1 MNDEFCEIDGEVIP
15 TSNLIISKAI
25 DFAKAVENSNYASVV
40 ECRRPTSDKEIIVL
54 NAKIQVG
61 QKTVHD
67 IRRYERIA
75 VVFEKSDTI
84 MPEVLALRKTFPLV
98 PHVNLRAKEFPRS
111 LCVTEQRYSE
121 SKLKWTASTFV
132 ENIRHWLASAAKG
145 TLHAEDQPLEPL
157 LLGSE
162 GFLVLPYDLLFA
174 ETVDSEPL
182 FISIEDSEN
191 KRKTYIAKRPE
202 DNNGN
207 FSASEFVAFSFLI
220 EPQTHGLI
228 RSAPTTLFELHEF
241 LENGKADLLEELRRK
256 LKAWKEKNEEKH
268 FLAGQLALII
278 RMLKTRDEDSV
289 PETIELRAFLTFE
302 TIKEVGVEI
311 GLWEESEG
319 CLGYLIPIDRNKT
332 GQQIRIGMLNPVSSL
347 SRENA
352 AQLNNVLPQASR
364 KIVAVGLGSLG
375 SQIFMNL
382 IRSGYGKWILIDED
396 FLLPHNLSR
405 HALSGAFTGGS
416 KSRWMAELANHTI
429 DGEPIADWI
438 VADVL
443 NPLES
448 SETSQKVKEAF
459 DHAEII
465 LDASASVPVARHLA
479 FDIDSSA
486 RRISV
491 FLNPQG
497 TDVTILAEGSERKTT
512 LDSLEMQY
520 YRHLIN
526 KDCLKGHL
534 KRNDERI
541 RYATSCRDVSATIP
555 QDFVALQAAICSRAI
570 HQITSNKQAF
580 MSIWRT
586 DEDQIS
592 VQRYA
597 FPVRNSIKCK
607 IDEWTLCTDEGFL
620 DKVHE
625 ARAKKLPN
633 ETGGVLV
640 GSYDMQR
647 KIVYVVDCLP
657 SPPDS
662 EEWPTLYIRGCRGLH
677 SQIEKVQQVTEN
689 QLRYAGEW
697 HSHPAACSVKP
708 SHDDKQVFDWL
719 SNLMKIDGLPP
730 LMLIV
735 GDPGQHAFYLD
746 KIETSTE
753 MATG

>member
-25 DFAKAVENSNYASVV
+25 DFVNAVANSNYAWLI
-40 ECRRPTSDKEIIVL
+40 ECKRTTSDSEIIVFY
-54 NAKIQVG
+54 AKVQVG
-61 QKTVHD
+61 QKPVHD
-67 IRRYERIA
+67 IKKYERLA
-75 VVFEKSDTI
+75 VVFEKSDTT
-84 MPEVLALRKTFPLV
+84 MPDVLVLRKTFPLV

-132 ENIRHWLASAAKG
+132 ENIRHWLALTSKG

-162 GFLVLPYDLLFA
+162 GFLVLPYDLFS

-191 KRKTYIAKRPE
+191 KRKTYIARRPE
-202 DNNGN
+202 DNNEN
-207 FSASEFVAFSFLI
+207 SSAFEFVAFSFLI
-220 EPQTHGLI
+220 EPQAHGLI

-241 LENGKADLLEELRRK
+241 LENGNANLLGELRRK
-256 LKAWKEKNEEKH
+256 LKAWKEKNEEEH

-289 PETIELRAFLTFE
+289 PETIELRAFLTLE

-352 AQLNNVLPQASR
+352 AQLNNVLPQANR

-382 IRSGYGKWILIDED
+382 IRAGYGKWILIDED

-405 HALSGAFTGGS
+405 HALPGVFTGGS

-448 SETSQKVKEAF
+448 SETSQKVKGAL
-459 DHAEII
+459 DSAEII
-465 LDASASVPVARHLA
+465 LDVSASVPVARRLA
-479 FDIDSSA
+479 LDIDSSA

-497 TDVTILAEGSERKTT
+497 MDVTILAEDSERKIT

-526 KDCLKGHL
+526 KDCLEGHL

-541 RYATSCRDVSATIP
+541 RYATSCRDVSSTIS
-555 QDFVALQAAICSRAI
+555 QDFVALQAAICSRTI

-592 VQRYA
+592 VRRYV
-597 FPVRNSIKCK
+597 FSVKNSIERKMG
-607 IDEWTLCTDEGFL
+607 EWTLCTDEGFT

-625 ARAKKLPN
+625 ARSKKLPN

-657 SPPDS
+657 SPADS
-662 EEWPTLYIRGCRGLH
+662 EEWPTLYIRGYQGLH
-677 SQIEKVQQVTEN
+677 SQIEKVQQITEN
-689 QLRYAGEW
+689 QLEYVGEW
-697 HSHPAACSVKP
+697 HSHPPGCSVKP
-708 SHDDKQVFDWL
+708 SYDDRQVFNWL
-719 SNLMKIDGLPP
+719 SDHMKIDGLPP

-735 GDPGQHAFYLD
+735 GDPGQCAFYLD
-746 KIETSTE
+746 KIESSSE

>member
-25 DFAKAVENSNYASVV
+25 DFANAVENSDYACLV
-40 ECRRPTSDKEIIVL
+40 ECRRTTSDKEIIVFD
-54 NAKIQVG
+54 AKVQVG
-61 QKTVHD
+61 QKTVHS
-67 IRRYERIA
+67 IKKYERMA
-75 VVFEKSDTI
+75 VVFKKSDTS
-84 MPEVLALRKTFPLV
+84 MPDVLALRKDFPLV
-98 PHVNLRAKEFPRS
+98 PHVNLCPQEFPRS
-111 LCVTEQRYSE
+111 LCLTEQQYSE
-121 SKLKWTASTFV
+121 SKLRWTGSAFV
-132 ENIRHWLASAAKG
+132 ENIRFWLASTAKG

-157 LLGSE
+157 LLGSKE
-162 GFLVLPYDLLFA
+162 FLVLPHDLFA
-174 ETVDSEPL
+174 KTIDSEPL
-182 FISIEDSEN
+182 LLSIEDSGNE
-191 KRKTYIAKRPE
+191 RKTYIAKRPK
-202 DNNGN
+202 DGN
-207 FSASEFVAFSFLI
+207 ENSNIFEFVALSFLI
-220 EPQTHGLI
+220 EPQTHGVI
-228 RSAPTTLFELHEF
+228 RRAPTTLFELHEF
-241 LENGKADLLEELRRK
+241 LENSDTNLLGELRNK
-256 LKAWKEKNEEKH
+256 LKAWKEKNKEKH
-268 FLAGQLALII
+268 LLEGRLALII
-278 RMLKTRDEDSV
+278 RMPKIRDKGSV
-289 PETIELRAFLTFE
+289 AEAIELRAFLTFE
-302 TIKEVGVEI
+302 TIREVGVEI
-311 GLWEESEG
+311 GLWDESDG
-319 CLGYLIPIDRNKT
+319 CIGYLIPIDYNKA
-332 GQQIRIGMLNPVSSL
+332 GQQIRIGMLNPVPSL

-352 AQLNNVLPQASR
+352 ALFNNLLPQSSK
-364 KIVAVGLGSLG
+364 KIVAVGLGALG
-375 SQIFMNL
+375 SQVFMNL
-382 IRSGYGKWILIDED
+382 IRAGYGKWILIDED
-396 FLLPHNLSR
+396 FLLPHNFSR
-405 HALSGAFTGGS
+405 HALPGVFIGGA
-416 KSRWMAELANHTI
+416 KSRWMAEVANHTI
-429 DGEPIADWI
+429 DEELIADWI
-438 VADVL
+438 VADIL

-448 SETSQKVKEAF
+448 SETLQKVKEAF
-459 DHAEII
+459 NTAEII
-465 LDASASVPVARHLA
+465 LDASASVPVARCLA
-479 FDIDSSA
+479 LDIDSSA

-526 KDCLKGHL
+526 KDCLEGHL

-541 RYATSCRDVSATIP
+541 RYATSCRDVSSTIP

-607 IDEWTLCTDEGFL
+607 IGEWTLCTDEGFF

-625 ARAKKLPN
+625 ARANKLPN

-689 QLRYAGEW
+689 QLRYVGEW
-697 HSHPAACSVKP
+697 HSHPPNCSVRP
-708 SHDDKQVFDWL
+708 SQDDLQVFDWL
-719 SNLMKIDGLPP
+719 SNYMKVDGLPP

-735 GDPGQHAFYLD
+735 GDPGRYAFYLE
-746 KIETSTE
+746 KIGCS
-753 MATG
+753 AKVRKN

>member
-1 MNDEFCEIDGEVIP
+1 M
-15 TSNLIISKAI
+15 
-25 DFAKAVENSNYASVV
+25 
-40 ECRRPTSDKEIIVL
+40 
-54 NAKIQVG
+54 
-61 QKTVHD
+61 
-67 IRRYERIA
+67 
-75 VVFEKSDTI
+75 
-84 MPEVLALRKTFPLV
+84 AL
-98 PHVNLRAKEFPRS
+98 H
-111 LCVTEQRYSE
+111 
-121 SKLKWTASTFV
+121 
-132 ENIRHWLASAAKG
+132 
-145 TLHAEDQPLEPL
+145 
-157 LLGSE
+157 
-162 GFLVLPYDLLFA
+162 
-174 ETVDSEPL
+174 
-182 FISIEDSEN
+182 
-191 KRKTYIAKRPE
+191 
-202 DNNGN
+202 
-207 FSASEFVAFSFLI
+207 
-220 EPQTHGLI
+220 
-228 RSAPTTLFELHEF
+228 
-241 LENGKADLLEELRRK
+241 
-256 LKAWKEKNEEKH
+256 
-268 FLAGQLALII
+268 
-278 RMLKTRDEDSV
+278 SV
-289 PETIELRAFLTFE
+289 PETIELRAFLTLE

-319 CLGYLIPIDRNKT
+319 GLGYLIPIDRNKT

-405 HALSGAFTGGS
+405 HALPGVFTGGS

-438 VADVL
+438 VEDVL

-459 DHAEII
+459 DPAEII
-465 LDASASVPVARHLA
+465 LDASASVSVARRLA
-479 FDIDSSA
+479 LDIDSSA

-526 KDCLKGHL
+526 EKCLKDHL
-534 KRNDERI
+534 KRNHGRI

-570 HQITSNKQAF
+570 HQITSNEQAF
-580 MSIWRT
+580 LSIWRT

-592 VQRYA
+592 VQRHA

-607 IDEWTLCTDEGFL
+607 IGEWTLCTDEGFI
-620 DKVHE
+620 DKIHE

-662 EEWPTLYIRGCRGLH
+662 EEWPTHYIRGCRELR
-677 SQIEKVQQVTEN
+677 SKIKKTEKITEN
-689 QLRYAGEW
+689 QLNYVGEW
-697 HSHPAACSVKP
+697 HSHPPNCSVKP
-708 SHDDKQVFDWL
+708 SQDDLQAFDWL

-735 GDPGQHAFYLD
+735 GDPGQHAFYLN
-746 KIETSTE
+746 KIETSSE
-753 MATG
+753 MGMG

>member
-15 TSNLIISKAI
+15 TSNLISSKAI
-25 DFAKAVENSNYASVV
+25 EFVNAIENSNYAWLI
-40 ECRRPTSDKEIIVL
+40 ECKRTTSDKEIIVFC
-54 NAKIQVG
+54 AKVQVG
-61 QKTVHD
+61 QKPVHE
-67 IRRYERIA
+67 IKKYERLA
-75 VVFEKSDTI
+75 VVFEQLDTV

-111 LCVTEQRYSE
+111 LCVTEQQYSE

-132 ENIRHWLASAAKG
+132 KNIRHWLASAAKG

-162 GFLVLPYDLLFA
+162 GFLVLPYDLFA

-191 KRKTYIAKRPE
+191 KRKTYIAKHPE
-202 DNNGN
+202 DNNEN
-207 FSASEFVAFSFLI
+207 SSAFEFVAFSFLI
-220 EPQTHGLI
+220 EPQAHGLI

-241 LENGKADLLEELRRK
+241 LENGNADLLGELRSK
-256 LKAWKEKNEEKH
+256 LKTWKEKNEEKH
-268 FLAGQLALII
+268 FLAGQLVLII

-289 PETIELRAFLTFE
+289 PETIELRAFLTLE

-319 CLGYLIPIDRNKT
+319 CLGYLIPTDRNKT

-347 SRENA
+347 SREIA

-364 KIVAVGLGSLG
+364 KIVAVGLGALG

-405 HALSGAFTGGS
+405 HALPGVFTGGS

-448 SETSQKVKEAF
+448 SETSQKAKEAF
-459 DHAEII
+459 DSAEII
-465 LDASASVPVARHLA
+465 LDASASVPVARRLTL
-479 FDIDSSA
+479 DIDSSA

-526 KDCLKGHL
+526 KDYLEGHL

-541 RYATSCRDVSATIP
+541 QYATSCRDVSSTIP

-592 VQRYA
+592 VQKYA
-597 FPVRNSIKCK
+597 FSVRNSIKCK
-607 IDEWTLCTDEGFL
+607 IGEWTLCTDEGFL

-662 EEWPTLYIRGCRGLH
+662 EEWPTLYIRGYRGLR

-689 QLRYAGEW
+689 QLRYVGEW
-697 HSHPAACSVKP
+697 HSHPPNCSVKP
-708 SHDDKQVFDWL
+708 SQDDLQAFEWL
-719 SNLMKIDGLPP
+719 SNHMAEDGLPP

-735 GDPGQHAFYLD
+735 GDPGKYEFYLE
-746 KIETSTE
+746 KIE
-753 MATG
+753 